1 MTSQGQDRLNCPQ
14 TPDMASQGTGRREP
28 SGTETWGQGAETTES
43 RSTGVTVSLPAQH
56 ETCSESELRKALQ
69 QGSGLCRGL
78 RPDRTSGARPAPTP
92 RPGKK
97 GSGFRTC
104 QTHHFRVPG
113 HPEPSLWFS
122 VEKWDTRR
130 LLRTSGRARNTYMDK
145 TQDGEQVGQWRRYS
159 ETGLRKTESPPLL
172 SVCVSDWT
180 FVVT

>member
-14 TPDMASQGTGRREP
+14 TPDMASQGTGRWEP
-28 SGTETWGQGAETTES
+28 SGTEMWGQGAETTES

-56 ETCSESELRKALQ
+56 DTCPGSELPKALQ
-69 QGSGLCRGL
+69 QGSGPCRGL
-78 RPDRTSGARPAPTP
+78 RPDRTRGARPAPTP

-104 QTHHFRVPG
+104 QTHHFKVPG

-122 VEKWDTRR
+122 VGKWDTRR
-130 LLRTSGRARNTYMDK
+130 LLRTSGRAQNTWTGRKMESRWDSGAGI
-145 TQDGEQVGQWRRYS
+145 QGR
-159 ETGLRKTESPPLL
+159 GLRKTESPPLL